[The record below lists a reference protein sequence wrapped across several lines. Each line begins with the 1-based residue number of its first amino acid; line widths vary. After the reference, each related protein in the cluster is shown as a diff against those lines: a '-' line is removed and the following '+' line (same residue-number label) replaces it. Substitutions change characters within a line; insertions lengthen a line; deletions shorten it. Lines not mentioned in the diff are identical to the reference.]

1 MPRAGLSH
9 VASTP
14 RFRLSASLP
23 SRVWALVKGN
33 KEACFCLFFFFE
45 AVIRGDFPYG
55 PVLRTSPSSAEGAG
69 SIPGR
74 GPKIPH
80 ALQSENRGV
89 KQKQYC
95 NKFKKDFKNGPH
107 QKNF

>member
-1 MPRAGLSH
+1 MLHLHRDSD
-9 VASTP
+9 
-14 RFRLSASLP
+14 SLLLFP
-23 SRVWALVKGN
+23 AESGHWSRGIKKLV
-33 KEACFCLFFFFE
+33 FVFFFFE

-74 GPKIPH
+74 GSKIPH